1 MRTFLFGFSYFLI
14 FITPIQLG
22 FFFAGIWALVTTDH
36 TFTTLTVHVF
46 LQEYLNFLMFFY
58 HWLLTWLWNDFLYFI
73 FGLPMLAL
81 VSFKFVTSSLIAY
94 WLLKI
99 ARNMPPPGREGTG
112 RSLHMKLPLYF

>member
-14 FITPIQLG
+14 FTTPIQLG
-22 FFFAGIWALVTTDH
+22 FFFAGIWALVTTDY

-58 HWLLTWLWNDFLYFI
+58 YWLLTWLWNDFLYFI

-81 VSFKFVTSSLIAY
+81 VSFKFVVSSVLAY
-94 WLLKI
+94 WLLKV
-99 ARNMPPPGREGTG
+99 ARNMPPPSREGANALST
-112 RSLHMKLPLYF
+112 